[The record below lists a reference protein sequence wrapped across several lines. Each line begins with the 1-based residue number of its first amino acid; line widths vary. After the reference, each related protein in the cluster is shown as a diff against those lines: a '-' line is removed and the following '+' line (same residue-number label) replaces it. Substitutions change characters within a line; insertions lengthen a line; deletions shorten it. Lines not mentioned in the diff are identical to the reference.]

1 MEKKQRIQSID
12 ALRGLAVVLMVAH
25 HFLFDMYAFLEA
37 PRWVFYNPVFNI
49 LHYVFA
55 CVFVALSGVSSRFSR
70 SNIRRGVIVLAVAL
84 AMSLVTWFMDMP
96 IRFGVLHLLGVS
108 MIFYGI
114 TRKMWEIIPGKA
126 MLLLCILLLVL
137 SILAVKL
144 IPINSEHLWMFGWY
158 TEDFY
163 SADYFPI
170 FPWLFVFL
178 FGTWAGK
185 YIREGRLPEKF
196 YTFNVPILPQI
207 GRKALIIYIVHQPV
221 LFGIT
226 MLIRYAFFR

>member
-1 MEKKQRIQSID
+1 MDKKQRIQSID

-25 HFLFDMYAFLEA
+25 HFLFDLYAFLDA
-37 PRWVFYNPVFNI
+37 PRWLFYNPVFDV
-49 LHYVFA
+49 LHHIFTVVFIG
-55 CVFVALSGVSSRFSR
+55 LSGVSSRFSR
-70 SNIRRGVIVLAVAL
+70 SNIRRGVIVLAIAL
-84 AMSLVTWFMDMP
+84 AMSLVTWFMYMP
-96 IRFGVLHLLGVS
+96 IRFGVLHLLGIS

-114 TRKMWEIIPGKA
+114 THKMWESIPDKLMPVLCVALII
-126 MLLLCILLLVL
+126 L
-137 SILAVKL
+137 SLLAVNC
-144 IPINSEHLWMFGWY
+144 IHIDSEHLWMFGWY

-185 YIREGRLPEKF
+185 HIRDGHLPEKF
-196 YTFNVPILPQI
+196 YTFNMPIFPQI
-207 GRKALIIYIVHQPV
+207 GRKALIIYIIHQPI

-226 MLIRYAFFR
+226 MIIKYVFFR

>member
-1 MEKKQRIQSID
+1 M
-12 ALRGLAVVLMVAH
+12 
-25 HFLFDMYAFLEA
+25 
-37 PRWVFYNPVFNI
+37 
-49 LHYVFA
+49 
-55 CVFVALSGVSSRFSR
+55 FVILSGVSSRFSR
-70 SNIRRGVIVLAVAL
+70 SNIKRGVIVLAVAL
-84 AMSLVTWFMDMP
+84 VMSLVTWFMDMP
-96 IRFGVLHLLGVS
+96 IRFGVLHLLGIS

-114 TRKMWEIIPGKA
+114 THNMWESIPEKV
-126 MLLLCILLLVL
+126 MPVLCILLLVL
-137 SILAVKL
+137 SALAVKL

-185 YIREGRLPEKF
+185 HIRDGRLPEKF
-196 YTFNVPILPQI
+196 YTFTMPVLPQI

-226 MLIRYAFFR
+226 MLIRYVFFR